1 MDTDEV
7 AVSSPSITFAAGI
20 LGGRRLEV
28 GPSRPELPAMEAR
41 LPRAQLGK
49 DLHQSRVS
57 DQHRFGLEDHARNVA
72 KGRSRR
78 LLGRRTET
86 TRG

>member
-1 MDTDEV
+1 MEQW
-7 AVSSPSITFAAGI
+7 
-20 LGGRRLEV
+20 
-28 GPSRPELPAMEAR
+28 LPC
-41 LPRAQLGK
+41 AQLVE
-49 DLHQSRVS
+49 DLHESWVS